1 MNEETLRTIDE
12 WRARGDEV
20 AVAQVVRTYRSAP
33 RPVGSIFAVSSAG
46 KMAGSVSGGCVE
58 GAIYGEAQELFGGA
72 EGPRLLHYGISDE
85 LAGDV
90 GLACGGELWVALDR
104 GRERPQLRRGAIASA
119 VSGPHA
125 GGRLV
130 YDADADAFT
139 DEGLAAGLRELAE
152 AALREATEEERS
164 RAVELD
170 DGGMLFVEAV
180 HPPHRLVIVGAVD
193 TAEAICRLAAQ
204 LGWRSA
210 VVDPR
215 AKFAT
220 AERLPS
226 AGEIVAKWPDEGY
239 EEIGLER
246 ADSVIVLT
254 HDPKIDDP
262 AIAEALKA
270 GASYVGA
277 LGSRRTQGLRRERL
291 AETGVPDADLE
302 RVYGPVGLDIG
313 AHTPAET
320 AVSIVAEVIAH
331 RSGRSGRQL
340 VATTGRIHPTAETE

>member
-72 EGPRLLHYGISDE
+72 DGPRLLHYGISDE

-104 GRERPQLRRGAIASA
+104 GRERPVLRRGAIASA
-119 VSGPHA
+119 VSGAHA

-130 YDADADAFT
+130 YDADTDAFT
-139 DEGLAAGLRELAE
+139 DEGLAAELRELAE

-164 RAVELD
+164 QTVELD

-193 TAEAICRLAAQ
+193 TAEAVCRLATQ

-226 AGEIVAKWPDEGY
+226 AGAIVARWPDEAY

-262 AIAEALKA
+262 AIEAALRSDA
-270 GASYVGA
+270 FYVGA
-277 LGSRRTQGLRRERL
+277 LGSQKTQAARRERL
-291 AETGVPDADLE
+291 RQAGFGDADLA
-302 RVYGPVGLDIG
+302 RIHGPVGLAIG
-313 AHTPAET
+313 AVSPGEI
-320 AVSIVAEVIAH
+320 AVSIMAE
-331 RSGRSGRQL
+331 L
-340 VATTGRIHPTAETE
+340 VGCLHPRRE